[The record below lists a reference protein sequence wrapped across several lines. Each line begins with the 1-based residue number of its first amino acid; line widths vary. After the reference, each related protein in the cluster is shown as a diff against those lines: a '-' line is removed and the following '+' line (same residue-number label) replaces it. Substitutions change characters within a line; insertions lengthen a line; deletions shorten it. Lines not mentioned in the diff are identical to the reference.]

1 MSTIDLFETA
11 TATTL
16 SHSVLDFAHPLPRY
30 GAAAALHL
38 AKKRPQD
45 VTAVEEAIRLV
56 REALSRALAS
66 FSLRTLDQPTDASLD
81 NLRFQYIPVSELAP
95 GPAAKQNAANGCY
108 MAPHILSSDVGAA
121 GTVAEVRALLN
132 VLGGDKA
139 LTASA
144 QFKRS
149 ISPVTAKG
157 NWGRSSLADPKA
169 SLLTVAC
176 TALGT
181 ITAIKPA
188 AWRGKDGNIGLIP
201 DLPLV
206 QGDTS
211 PLMSFIKAFDDLNRS
226 YSEGLLDAALDTKG
240 NANARKYKRPKIFR
254 GNYPEAATGL
264 GSVTLIAALGRVA
277 REERIHAAGDSARA
291 ERAHSVLEALAEQPL
306 YLVSNAGTQQE
317 RFGHHLARL
326 AEEHN
331 LSEILKRM
339 QGLPTGASGFNDPK
353 VSLYRTMFDR
363 WLRFFTRPAFRDFLA
378 IRADYP
384 AELTPVLTAFFT
396 SPAMELSEEIVAS
409 ARAYGAFINRAAY
422 YASKD
427 SVDDDQRAQRTGLT
441 LAEYKQRFLVTI
453 ESFIRNDRSS
463 SSGPSLLASVGREVG
478 RFSKRDLP
486 AEAAPFMEAVA
497 RGEVPASVA
506 QDLMM
511 AFMRVSTFQKS
522 AETSPV
528 EDEDDL
534 EATGDDETP
543 DM

>member
-1 MSTIDLFETA
+1 MSTLDLFETSLPA
-11 TATTL
+11 SSLQA
-16 SHSVLDFAHPLPRY
+16 SAFDFAHPLPRY
-30 GAAAALHL
+30 GAAVALYL

-45 VTAVEEAIRLV
+45 VTTVAEALPLV

-66 FSLRTLDQPTDASLD
+66 FSLRTLDHPTDASLGM
-81 NLRFQYIPVSELAP
+81 LRFRYVSVSDLAP

-108 MAPHILSSDVGAA
+108 MAPYVLSSDVGAA

-132 VLGGDKA
+132 ALGQDKA
-139 LTASA
+139 AAASA

-169 SLLTVAC
+169 SLLMVAC

-181 ITAIKPA
+181 LTALKPA
-188 AWRGKDGNIGLIP
+188 AWRGKDGNVGLVP

-206 QGDTS
+206 QGDAS
-211 PLMSFIKAFDDLNRS
+211 PLMVFLKAFDDLNES
-226 YSEGLLDAALDTKG
+226 YSEGLLDAAFDTKEKPET
-240 NANARKYKRPKIFR
+240 RKYKRPKIFR

-264 GSVTLIAALGRVA
+264 GAVTLVAALGRIV
-277 REERIHAAGDSARA
+277 REERTHASGDAARA
-291 ERAHSVLEALAEQPL
+291 ERARRVLESLAEQPV

-317 RFGHHLARL
+317 RFGHHLALL
-326 AEEHN
+326 AEEHDF
-331 LSEILKRM
+331 SEVLKRM

-363 WLRFFTRPAFRDFLA
+363 WLRFFTVPAFRDFLA

-384 AELTPVLTAFFT
+384 TELAPILTAFFT
-396 SPAMELSEEIVAS
+396 SPAMELSDEIVAS

-422 YASKD
+422 YAAKD
-427 SVDDDQRAQRTGLT
+427 SVDEDKRSERTGLT
-441 LAEYKQRFLVTI
+441 PAEYKQRFLVTF
-453 ESFIRNDRSS
+453 ESFVRSAKT
-463 SSGPSLLASVGREVG
+463 GPALLASVGREVG

-486 AEAAPFMEAVA
+486 TEAAPFMEAVA
-497 RGEVPASVA
+497 RGDVPASVA
-506 QDLMM
+506 QDLIM
-511 AFMRVSTFQKS
+511 AFMRLSTFQKGENAPS
-522 AETSPV
+522 AET
-528 EDEDDL
+528 EDDL
-534 EATGDDETP
+534 DSTGGDETP